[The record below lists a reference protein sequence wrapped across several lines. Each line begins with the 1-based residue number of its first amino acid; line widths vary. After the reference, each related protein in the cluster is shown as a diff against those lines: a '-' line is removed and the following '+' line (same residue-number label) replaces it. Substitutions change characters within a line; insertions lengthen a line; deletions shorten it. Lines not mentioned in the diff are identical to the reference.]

1 MTKEQKQ
8 KVIVAFDKAIEKA
21 LTKHSQKWSI
31 KTLDFVNANP
41 DTTDFYIVL
50 EKAKN
55 IVA

>member
-21 LTKHSQKWSI
+21 LTKHLQKWSI